1 MQTELSNRL
10 ISLDALRGFTIAG
23 MVIVND
29 PGSWSHVYAPL
40 LHAEWNGITPTDYV
54 FPFFLFIVGVSI
66 ALAYD
71 KRVKANESKQTLLK
85 KILWRSVKIYLLGLF
100 LWLWPDFDF
109 TAIRWTG
116 VLQRISVVFFV
127 CGLLFLY
134 TDWKTQLKLGLGI
147 LVAYCIVMVLV
158 PVPGIGTPD
167 LSVPE
172 KNWAN
177 YLDTVLLPGVMWQK
191 TWDPEGILST
201 FPSIVT
207 GICGMLIGRIILD
220 VNDPYRKLT
229 WIFFWGVIMITVG
242 GIWNW
247 FFPINKNLWTS
258 SYTLYT
264 AGLASLGLGAMILVV
279 DLLGYHK
286 WTSLGRIYG
295 ANAITAYVLAGM
307 LTLVYYGMPVG
318 GQSLNDAWVNGLHE
332 FGVSLKF
339 ASFTYAVLYM
349 LIIFIPVYIL
359 YRKKIFIKV

>member
-1 MQTELSNRL
+1 MKTELTNRL

-66 ALAYD
+66 ALAYE
-71 KRVKANESKQTLLK
+71 KRVVAEEPKAVMLK

-100 LWLWPDFDF
+100 LWLWPEFDF
-109 TAIRWTG
+109 GSIRWTG
-116 VLQRISVVFFV
+116 VLQRISVVFFF

-134 TDWKTQLKLGLGI
+134 TNWKQQLKMAIGI
-147 LVAYCIVMVLV
+147 LVGYWILMAYV
-158 PVPGIGTPD
+158 PIPGIGSPD

-177 YLDTVLLPGVMWQK
+177 YLDTLLLPGVMWQK

-201 FPSIVT
+201 LPSIVS
-207 GICGMLIGRIILD
+207 GICGMLMGRIILD
-220 VNDPYRKLT
+220 ISEPYKKLT
-229 WIFFWGVIMITVG
+229 WIFFWGVALTIVG
-242 GIWNW
+242 GVWDW

-264 AGLASLGLGAMILVV
+264 AGLATLGLGAMMLIV
-279 DLLGYHK
+279 DLLGYHR
-286 WTSLGRIYG
+286 WTALGRIYG

-307 LTLVYYGMPVG
+307 LTLVFYGLNIG
-318 GQSLNDAWVNGLHE
+318 GESLNNHWMNALTGIGASH
-332 FGVSLKF
+332 KF

-349 LIIFIPVYIL
+349 LIIFVPAYGL
-359 YRKKIFIKV
+359 YKKKIFIKV